1 MKLLKNTLEVLM
13 DRWDDPGDYPS
24 NAGSGPLP
32 SKDFLAGM
40 EGEVQLE
47 LTADEIDSY
56 RKCVDDFIGELDIKL
71 PDGIL
76 SAEWTHT
83 LQGNILTLEA
93 DDVEGDPDYCKD
105 DGPDYDPHDDPRSE
119 REDD

>member
-24 NAGSGPLP
+24 NAGAGPLP
-32 SKDFLAGM
+32 SYDFLAGM

-47 LTADEIDSY
+47 LTTDEIDSY
-56 RKCVDDFIGELDIKL
+56 QEYVEDFISELDITL

-93 DDVEGDPDYCKD
+93 MNVEGDPDY
-105 DGPDYDPHDDPRSE
+105 DPSPE
-119 REDD
+119 REWDD